1 MVSALPR
8 WINSPRRRATSSD
21 LFIDVTASRYVQRGP
36 NAYTRSVQGSWTWL
50 GNVAATVHLLVVD
63 RMLVVVVSLQGQFS
77 AADRA
82 LETTRVKEREVLQWT
97 DSVHLVDGLS
107 ASQTRALVKIRPI
120 HRLPRSGSR
129 CLGFRFLIDSS
140 VSSVSAA
147 PRCGTYRVRPW
158 KWKLSYQSKY

>member
-63 RMLVVVVSLQGQFS
+63 RMLVVVVGLQGQFS

-82 LETTRVKEREVLQWT
+82 LETTRVKEREVL
-97 DSVHLVDGLS
+97 
-107 ASQTRALVKIRPI
+107 
-120 HRLPRSGSR
+120 
-129 CLGFRFLIDSS
+129 
-140 VSSVSAA
+140 
-147 PRCGTYRVRPW
+147 
-158 KWKLSYQSKY
+158 